1 MKPIYVTSTNNGWRL
16 QFEYNPLLV
25 EVVKRIPNRKWL
37 QDEQSWF
44 IPNSKENM
52 PDGRTPQWYIN
63 SLCIWAINK
72 RLVKSRID
80 SSIDGEGDYTLPEM
94 PKLEQDPG
102 MLVSLREYQKE
113 GVAYAM
119 KHKRVIFG
127 DQPGL
132 GKSLSLNADIQ
143 TPNGAK
149 KMRDIHLGD
158 LVFGCDGK
166 PHKVTGVY
174 PQGKLSVYK
183 ITFNDGVSTRV
194 SLEHLWTVRTVNMR
208 RRKQGWRVMTTQELL
223 DNGLTWKSCPSW
235 VASGRKEVLKWEI
248 PMCKPVE
255 YDTKDYFI
263 HPYILGAFIG
273 DGCLVG
279 DCMELSNP
287 DIDKDIHETV
297 SILLKDGFTLTER
310 RKSRN
315 CPAYRITRENNVPFE
330 RNAYK
335 TEFTRLGL
343 NVKSVDKFI
352 PSEYM
357 YGDVE
362 QRKDLLAGLMDTDGT
377 VAKGGKITFCT
388 TAKRL
393 ADDVL
398 RLVWSLGG
406 QGSIGEYERED
417 EGKSTEYRVQMQL
430 PFNPFHTSRKRD
442 SVVIRRGNYNS
453 RYIQSIEFDGY
464 EECQCIMVDSKEHTY
479 LTDSFIVT
487 HNTCQAI
494 TSAKM
499 LNAFPVLVICPNS
512 LKVNWKR
519 EFKKFAGIESIILDN
534 SNINTW
540 PIFWD
545 TKTHGGD
552 RLAKVFIVNYES
564 VKKFFVHKMDPKARP
579 SIVLNKEVDL
589 FKCVIIDE
597 SHRCKSAKTQ
607 QSKIIERICKGKEC
621 VFALTGTPFVN
632 SNVDY
637 IQQLK
642 ILGRLED
649 FGGYKKFSRV
659 YCSGPKMTSN
669 SKQLNYML
677 RKTCF
682 FRRLKKD
689 VLTELPAKSRQY
701 ITCEL
706 SNKAEYRQAE
716 SNLVERL
723 TNFKKADAEAISR
736 TMRGEVMTRI
746 GILKQISARGKL
758 NEFISFCHDMTDGG
772 DKLIVFGYLK
782 DVIYAIHREFRDC
795 SVVIT
800 GDNTIEEKQQ
810 AVDRFQNDPDVRI
823 IILNYRSGGVGLTL
837 TAASRVAFIEF
848 PWTYA
853 DCEQAE
859 DRAHRIGQ
867 TDSVDCYYFLGNG
880 TIDRYMY
887 ETIQRKKSGANE
899 STGTDEQT
907 EENMVNL
914 CLGFFSDKIK

>member
-1 MKPIYVTSTNNGWRL
+1 MKPIYVTSTSNGWRL
-16 QFEYNPLLV
+16 QFEYNPVLV
-25 EVVKRIPNRKWL
+25 DVVKRIPNRKWL
-37 QDEQSWF
+37 QDEQAWF
-44 IPNSKENM
+44 VPNIMANM
-52 PDGRTPQWYIN
+52 PEGRTPMWYIN
-63 SLCIWAINK
+63 SLCLWAIQK

-80 SSIDGEGDYTLPEM
+80 RTIEGDGDYTLPPM
-94 PKLEQDPG
+94 PKLEEDPG

-119 KHKRVIFG
+119 QHKRVIFG

-132 GKSLSLNADIQ
+132 GK
-143 TPNGAK
+143 
-149 KMRDIHLGD
+149 
-158 LVFGCDGK
+158 
-166 PHKVTGVY
+166 
-174 PQGKLSVYK
+174 
-183 ITFNDGVSTRV
+183 
-194 SLEHLWTVRTVNMR
+194 
-208 RRKQGWRVMTTQELL
+208 
-223 DNGLTWKSCPSW
+223 
-235 VASGRKEVLKWEI
+235 
-248 PMCKPVE
+248 
-255 YDTKDYFI
+255 
-263 HPYILGAFIG
+263 
-273 DGCLVG
+273 
-279 DCMELSNP
+279 
-287 DIDKDIHETV
+287 
-297 SILLKDGFTLTER
+297 
-310 RKSRN
+310 
-315 CPAYRITRENNVPFE
+315 
-330 RNAYK
+330 
-335 TEFTRLGL
+335 
-343 NVKSVDKFI
+343 
-352 PSEYM
+352 
-357 YGDVE
+357 
-362 QRKDLLAGLMDTDGT
+362 
-377 VAKGGKITFCT
+377 
-388 TAKRL
+388 
-393 ADDVL
+393 
-398 RLVWSLGG
+398 
-406 QGSIGEYERED
+406 
-417 EGKSTEYRVQMQL
+417 
-430 PFNPFHTSRKRD
+430 
-442 SVVIRRGNYNS
+442 
-453 RYIQSIEFDGY
+453 
-464 EECQCIMVDSKEHTY
+464 
-479 LTDSFIVT
+479 
-487 HNTCQAI
+487 TCQAI

-540 PIFWD
+540 PIFWE

-607 QSKIIERICKGKEC
+607 QSKIIERICKGKDY

-649 FGGYKKFSRV
+649 FGGYNKFSRV

-701 ITCEL
+701 ITCEIT
-706 SNKAEYRQAE
+706 NKPEYKQAE
-716 SNLVERL
+716 SNFIGWLK
-723 TNFKKADAEAISR
+723 NFKKADDESISR
-736 TMRGEVMTRI
+736 TMRGEVMTKI

-758 NEFISFCHDMTDGG
+758 AEFISFCHDMTDGG
-772 DKLIVFGYLK
+772 EKLIVFGFLK

-837 TAASRVAFIEF
+837 TAASRVAFIDF

-880 TIDRYMY
+880 TIDNYLY